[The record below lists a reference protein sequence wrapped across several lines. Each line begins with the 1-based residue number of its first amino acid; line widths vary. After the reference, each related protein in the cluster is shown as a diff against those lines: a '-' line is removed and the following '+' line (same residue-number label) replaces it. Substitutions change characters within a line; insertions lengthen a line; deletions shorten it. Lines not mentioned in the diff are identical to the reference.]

1 MQDKKINITYIISDI
16 DKALAFE
23 WIAEEL
29 DKQFFELSFILL
41 NKSQGCFLENWL
53 KERNIPVFY
62 VHYTNKRQLWS
73 AFWRV
78 RSLLKKLKTQ
88 VVHCHLFDA
97 SLIGLLAAKSLGI
110 KKRIFTRHYSTFHH
124 EYFPR
129 AVYYDKFINSLATDI
144 VAISKNVQ
152 NVLVQKEGVS
162 LKKLHLI
169 HHGFK
174 LELFR
179 EVPSEKI
186 LQLKQKYNLEGKYPV
201 VGVIARWTHWKGIQY
216 IIPAFKKILQK
227 HPHAHL
233 LLANARGDYAQEIKK
248 LLVDTLF
255 SNYTEISFES
265 DLMALYKTFDLYIH
279 TPINAEVEAFGQT
292 YVEALA
298 SNILSV
304 FTLSGVANEFIEHEK
319 NALVVGYQ
327 DSEAISVAIE
337 GLLEDENLRKN
348 IQSNTQSSIE
358 RLFDLNIMIQLL
370 SNLYRFK

>member
-23 WIAEEL
+23 WIAEKL
-29 DKQFFELSFILL
+29 NQQVFELSFILL
-41 NKSQGCFLENWL
+41 NKNQGCFLENWL
-53 KERNIPVFY
+53 KERAVPVFY
-62 VHYTNKRQLWS
+62 VHYAGKGQLWS
-73 AFWRV
+73 SFWKV
-78 RSLLKKLKTQ
+78 RSLLKKLKAQ

-97 SLIGLLAAKSLGI
+97 SLVGLLAAKSLGI

-144 VAISKNVQ
+144 VAISQNVQ
-152 NVLVQKEGVS
+152 NVLVQKENVS
-162 LKKLHLI
+162 LRKVHLI

-174 LELFR
+174 LELFG
-179 EVPSEKI
+179 EVPPEKT

-201 VGVIARWTHWKGIQY
+201 IGVIARWTHWKGIQY
-216 IIPAFKKILQK
+216 IIPAFKNILQK
-227 HPHAHL
+227 YPHAHL
-233 LLANARGDYAQEIKK
+233 LLANAHGDYTQTIRQLLADIPHNYSEIR
-248 LLVDTLF
+248 
-255 SNYTEISFES
+255 FEQ
-265 DLMALYKTFDLYIH
+265 DLATLYKTLDVYVH

-304 FTLSGVANEFIEHEK
+304 FTLSGVANEFIQHEK

-327 DSEAISVAIE
+327 DSEAISVSIE
-337 GLLEDENLRKN
+337 RLLEDENLRKN

-370 SNLYRFK
+370 SDLYHSK